1 MIGMTAFLV
10 VKKYA
15 DFLSITS
22 PLIHANQS
30 PSDQGVSV
38 MALYA
43 EGYKDGH
50 DSVTAWSSQ
59 ARHASKS
66 CSLDLYFLEKY
77 EKCSIMKGLLHQVW

>member
-30 PSDQGVSV
+30 PSDQGVPV

-50 DSVTAWSSQ
+50 DSVTA
-59 ARHASKS
+59 
-66 CSLDLYFLEKY
+66 
-77 EKCSIMKGLLHQVW
+77 

>member
-50 DSVTAWSSQ
+50 DSVTA
-59 ARHASKS
+59 
-66 CSLDLYFLEKY
+66 
-77 EKCSIMKGLLHQVW
+77 